1 MLIESYNTE
10 SVNKLTNAH
19 VKISLLNNFRYKPAT
34 FVTIVVYVAG
44 YIILYDAIILSI
56 IVGVV
61 GGLTGLSF
69 ALAVVRPPRVVA
81 SLGDTPLLAR
91 VNQTIRTVVQ
101 LRLTIHAFPITV
113 AVSRVRYHLIFGFAW
128 VFLYVG

>member
-1 MLIESYNTE
+1 MTVIT
-10 SVNKLTNAH
+10 
-19 VKISLLNNFRYKPAT
+19 
-34 FVTIVVYVAG
+34 YVAG
-44 YIILYDAIILSI
+44 YIILYDDILLSI

-61 GGLTGLSF
+61 GGLTGLSL
-69 ALAVVRPPRVVA
+69 AIAVVCPPRVVA
-81 SLGDTPLLAR
+81 SLGDTPMFAR

-113 AVSRVRYHLIFGFAW
+113 AVSRVRYHLIFGFTW